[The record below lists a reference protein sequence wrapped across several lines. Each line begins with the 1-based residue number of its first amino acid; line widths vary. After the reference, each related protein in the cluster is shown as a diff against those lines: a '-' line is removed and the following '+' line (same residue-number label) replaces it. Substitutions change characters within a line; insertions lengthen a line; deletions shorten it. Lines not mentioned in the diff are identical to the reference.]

1 MPVTIIAQVAFV
13 AFLHLLKHIILTLD
27 YGFFKHIILT
37 LDYGFFK
44 HIILTLDYGF
54 FKHIILT
61 LDDRFF
67 MLTHKW
73 CASRDKL
80 HLRMLESSV
89 VWHDGVR
96 NPVCSA

>member
-44 HIILTLDYGF
+44 HIILTLD
-54 FKHIILT
+54 
-61 LDDRFF
+61 DRFV

-89 VWHDGVR
+89 VWHDGGR